1 MRRIRSA
8 CCARAASGHVAAAPP
23 RSEMNAR
30 RFMSAPK
37 LRRQHL
43 SGSNEYFDRG

>member
-23 RSEMNAR
+23 KQRYELAAFQMIELHPVPS
-30 RFMSAPK
+30 S
-37 LRRQHL
+37 
-43 SGSNEYFDRG
+43 